1 MSAAPA
7 RKLGPR
13 AQLALPPAATEPTRA
28 GAPSA
33 DEVLTVDE
41 GAKLLRVGRNQLYEA
56 IGRGTVPHMRIG
68 RSIRLLRSALVRSLS
83 RSW

>member
-1 MSAAPA
+1 MSAALA

-13 AQLALPPAATEPTRA
+13 DQSALPPATESQRA
-28 GAPSA
+28 GALA
-33 DEVLTVDE
+33 GDEVLTVDE

-56 IGRGTVPHMRIG
+56 IGRGAIPHMRIG

>member
-1 MSAAPA
+1 VSTALVTRELASFTPAPE
-7 RKLGPR
+7 RDE
-13 AQLALPPAATEPTRA
+13 TI
-28 GAPSA
+28 PS

-56 IGRGTVPHMRIG
+56 IGRGKVPHLRIG

>member
-1 MSAAPA
+1 VSALVVRHLEVPTH
-7 RKLGPR
+7 
-13 AQLALPPAATEPTRA
+13 AQNDEALSR
-28 GAPSA
+28 